1 MRITISILA
10 ILLSLLCVSICHAES
25 VCAKSCS
32 SDSGPVAYGI
42 DYCHIEDS
50 THQIFVLKVDLKA
63 KGVVPFVNP
72 KEKGMVTSKFASKY
86 GVKVAINTAF
96 FNSSGSLGY
105 HKSNGESYGTDG
117 YFTMGFDEK
126 NVYYQGNDKRELMY
140 NASSGSPELLRD
152 GQKLDYGTG
161 SFVTGTH
168 PRTAVGVDKT
178 GRYFYMVVVDG
189 RRTKRKGMGLSTLA
203 DCLLALGVHNGVNM
217 DGGGSST
224 MVVSGKVK
232 NSPSDGHERSVTT
245 HLGFFADDKCN
256 PSEELCN
263 EIDDD
268 CDGEIDED
276 NVCCVPETEVCD
288 EKDNDCDGQID
299 EDNVCCVPETE
310 VCDEKD
316 NDCDGEIDEDNVCCV
331 PEVCDEKDND
341 CDGEIDEDNVCCV
354 PSEEICDQIDNDCDG
369 EIDED
374 NVCCVPD
381 EEICDQKDNDCD
393 GEIDEDDVCNPQE
406 SCTPSEEICDQKD
419 NDCDGEV
426 DEDDVCNLQETCTP
440 SEEICDQKDNDCDGE
455 VDEDCDGAKDAHIYL
470 ESNLCAAV
478 TKHPATIPGLSVFF
492 LIWMGV
498 LTALRRRQSK

>member
-1 MRITISILA
+1 MRITIQILV

-117 YFTMGFDEK
+117 YFTMGFDQK

-161 SFVTGTH
+161 NFVTGTH
-168 PRTAVGVDKT
+168 PRTAVGIDQS

-203 DCLLALGVHNGVNM
+203 DCLLALGVYNGVNM

-224 MVVSGKVK
+224 MVVNGKVK

-245 HLGFFADDKCN
+245 HLGFFADAQCT

-263 EIDDD
+263 EIDD
-268 CDGEIDED
+268 
-276 NVCCVPETEVCD
+276 
-288 EKDNDCDGQID
+288 DCDGQID

-310 VCDEKD
+310 ICDGKD
-316 NDCDGEIDEDNVCCV
+316 NDCDGQVDEDNVCCV
-331 PEVCDEKDND
+331 PEVCDGKDND

-369 EIDED
+369 EVDE
-374 NVCCVPD
+374 
-381 EEICDQKDNDCD
+381 
-393 GEIDEDDVCNPQE
+393 GDVCN
-406 SCTPSEEICDQKD
+406 S
-419 NDCDGEV
+419 
-426 DEDDVCNLQETCTP
+426 QETCTP
-440 SEEICDQKDNDCDGE
+440 SEEICDGKDNDCDGII
-455 VDEDCDGAKDAHIYL
+455 DEGCQGETDALITL
-470 ESNLCAAV
+470 ESHSCSAI
-478 TKHPATIPGLSVFF
+478 TKHSPTIPAIFGLF
-492 LIWMGV
+492 LMFVGG
-498 LTALRRRQSK
+498 LAALRRRRSK